1 MQESADIIIVG
12 GGVIGASIAYHLA
25 QQQAGRI
32 LLLERDSL
40 GSGSTGL
47 SVASIDGLTLQP
59 HAVELFA
66 RSTTFFNQCDE
77 ILAAPCGFVPTGS
90 IVLAGPEQEAGLV
103 TAVSRMQT
111 AGLDVQ
117 SIGLDELTAL
127 EPRIVLDGVTAASF
141 TPQAGYADPVLTTQA
156 FAEAARRLGVQIEQ
170 GRNVTGLRRENKK
183 CVGVETAVG
192 SINAPITIIAAG
204 PWSGELL
211 QTAGIEL
218 PLQPVRHPVV
228 CLRRPPT
235 FGPAHHSLLDLT
247 TGIYGRAESGGLT
260 LLGSINPE
268 VGYDPINVNDGA
280 GYVHDDY
287 IFWAMTRLTQ
297 RFPRLESSELLTG
310 WSGIMAISP
319 DWQPVIGSWPNAPG
333 LYCAAG
339 FSGQG
344 FQVSPAIGD
353 LLAEIIVGN
362 AAAADLLA
370 PFAPSR
376 FDARQLLRTNQE
388 GKMYGLLG

>member
-1 MQESADIIIVG
+1 MQETTDIIIVG
-12 GGVIGASIAYHLA
+12 GGVIGVSIAYHLA
-25 QQQAGRI
+25 QRQVGRI
-32 LLLERDSL
+32 LLLERESL

-66 RSTTFFNQCDE
+66 QSAHFFTQCDE
-77 ILAAPCGFVPTGS
+77 VLGAPCGFVQTGS
-90 IVLAGPEQEAGLV
+90 IVLAGPEQEEGLA
-103 TAVSRMQT
+103 TAVSRMQA

-117 SIGLDELTAL
+117 FLSPDELAAL
-127 EPRIVLDGVTAASF
+127 EPRMALDGVAAGSF

-156 FAEAARRLGVQIEQ
+156 FAEAARRLDVDIRQ
-170 GRNVTGLRRENKK
+170 GQMVLGLRREGERI
-183 CVGVETAVG
+183 VGVETAVG
-192 SINAPITIIAAG
+192 SINAPLTIIAAG
-204 PWSGELL
+204 PWSGALL

-228 CLRRPPT
+228 CLRRPPA

-268 VGYDPINVNDGA
+268 VGYDPINANDGA

-287 IFWAMTRLTQ
+287 IFWAMERMTQ
-297 RFPRLESSELLTG
+297 RFPVLESSELLTG
-310 WSGIMAISP
+310 WSGIMTISP
-319 DWQPVIGSWPNAPG
+319 DWQPVIGSWPDIPG

-344 FQVSPAIGD
+344 FQISPAVGD
-353 LLAEIIVGN
+353 LLAGLIVGSDT
-362 AAAADLLA
+362 ALELLA
-370 PFAPSR
+370 PFSPTR
-376 FDARQLLRTNQE
+376 FEAGQLLRTNQE
-388 GKMYGLLG
+388 GQKYGLLG